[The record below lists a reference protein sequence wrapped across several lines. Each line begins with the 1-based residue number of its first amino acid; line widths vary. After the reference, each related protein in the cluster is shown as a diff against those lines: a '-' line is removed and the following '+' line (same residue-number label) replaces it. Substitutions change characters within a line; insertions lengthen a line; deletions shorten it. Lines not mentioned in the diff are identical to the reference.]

1 MFALHK
7 FAEFEK
13 GKGISVIFRNCSYEE
28 FIANIQKKKIIQ
40 FGASS
45 AWHYYLKMYSDIVE
59 KVVAYTEFI
68 VDNNPS
74 KQGSDFEIGGSL
86 LPIRSVEEMKNT
98 ENFVVLIV
106 VSLAYQEKIC
116 EQLINLNLPEN
127 IECYS
132 LPLMAYHTEE
142 VDNSCVSTYFQTHTK
157 MVNLPKIHSFW
168 FSGEDKPDLYK
179 RCINSWREYCPEFEI
194 IEWNAQNY
202 DITKNKYMQEAYEHR
217 KWAFVSDYARL
228 DVIYNYGGIYLDMDV
243 ELKASLQPLLHAE
256 CFFCRQEDGFLELGS
271 GFGATAE
278 NRLIGAMLESY
289 RNRCFVKDNG
299 ELDLTPQPEWLSGVL
314 REYGIERNHN
324 SQIIGEM
331 LCLSNDYI
339 SCFAGG
345 EEASMAKLGIHWHN
359 GGWLAETQ
367 KKLIKDSLEAKAE
380 LMKKY
385 FKS

>member
-1 MFALHK
+1 M
-7 FAEFEK
+7 
-13 GKGISVIFRNCSYEE
+13 IFRNCSYEE
-28 FIANIQKKKIIQ
+28 FIANTPNKKIIQ

-59 KVVAYTEFI
+59 KVVACTAFI

-86 LPIRSVEEMKNT
+86 LPIKSVEEMKNT
-98 ENFVVLIV
+98 ENFVVLIT

-116 EQLINLNLPEN
+116 EQLISLNLPEN

-132 LPLMAYHTEE
+132 LPLMAYTSEK

-157 MVNLPKIHSFW
+157 AVNVPKIHSFW
-168 FSGEDKPDLYK
+168 FSGEEKPDLYK
-179 RCINSWREYCPEFEI
+179 RCIKSWREHCPEFEI

-202 DITKNKYMQEAYEHR
+202 DITKNKYMQEAFEHR

-243 ELKASLQPLLHAE
+243 ELNASLQPLLNAE

-271 GFGATAE
+271 GFGATAK

-289 RNRCFVKDNG
+289 RKRCFVKDNG
-299 ELDLTPQPEWLSGVL
+299 ELDLTPQPEWLSGIL
-314 REYGIERNHN
+314 REYGIKRNHN

-339 SCFAGG
+339 SCFVGG
-345 EEASMAKLGIHWHN
+345 EEASRAKFGIHWHN